1 VITDTTYITISSSDS
16 KIRLDKFLLRK
27 FPAFTRSYLQHL
39 ISEKFITVNEKPVKS
54 GYSLKI
60 GDRLSIHFPEQQ
72 ISPLAAEKIA
82 LDVVFED
89 EDILV
94 VNKPAGMVVHP
105 GAGNKTGTLVNAL
118 LYHCRD
124 LSGINGVLRPGIVHR
139 LDKNTSGLLVVAKND
154 RSHLL
159 LSRQFESKAIRRTY
173 LALVWGVPVQENG
186 EITTRIGRSRRDRK
200 KMTVL
205 KDRGREAITVFSLL
219 EDYQYLSY
227 LEIHLKTGRTHQIRV
242 HMNHLNHPV
251 FGDPDYNGR
260 KSQLNRLPAHL
271 QKRGLALLRLIDR
284 QALHA
289 KRLEFIHPRTQQLMT
304 YDSALPEDMQQLI
317 DKIPEILMLKE

>member
-1 VITDTTYITISSSDS
+1 MITDTTYITISSSDS